1 MRVIRMGKSRMKRAD
16 DSHRPYRELSLIYDE
31 LVGDTA
37 FECWKDNFEGLA
49 SRHGINFET
58 AADVACGTG
67 HAAGYLAGSC
77 TTVYAV
83 DASPEM
89 LEVARSKMR
98 AKNIVFLE
106 QSFTELE
113 LPEPVDLLTCNFDS
127 LNYLLREEDL
137 QDALVRFARNLRM
150 GGYCVF
156 DMNTTREL
164 EVEWGTAAFVHRV
177 SRGMAVWESEWD
189 PDSRTNTLRMTNF
202 IRLRNGLY
210 SLSEETHRERSY
222 DTDFVLGLVFRAGF
236 TWAEAR
242 DARDMTGVGEETRR
256 VQFVARR

>member
-1 MRVIRMGKSRMKRAD
+1 MRVIRMGKGRMKRAR
-16 DSHRPYRELSLIYDE
+16 DSQRPYRELSLIYDE

-37 FECWKDNFEGLA
+37 FECWKDNFEALVT
-49 SRHGINFET
+49 RYCIHFEV

-67 HAAGYLAGSC
+67 HAAGYLAGRC
-77 TTVYAV
+77 ATVYAV

-89 LEVARSKMR
+89 LEVAESKMR

-137 QDALVRFARNLRM
+137 REALARFALSLKA

-177 SRGMAVWESEWD
+177 SMGMAVWESEWD

-202 IRLRNGLY
+202 IRSKNGLFRM
-210 SLSEETHRERSY
+210 SEETHRERSY
-222 DTDFVLGLVFRAGF
+222 DTEFVMGLVFGAGF

-242 DARDMTGVGEETRR
+242 DARDLTGVGEETRR